1 MKNFGLDELLN
12 LTIDTIKSMETN
24 GIFNSVKNEY
34 KTMEENRIP
43 KMISDMKIIILIKL
57 SKHL

>member
-24 GIFNSVKNEY
+24 DIFNSVKNEY